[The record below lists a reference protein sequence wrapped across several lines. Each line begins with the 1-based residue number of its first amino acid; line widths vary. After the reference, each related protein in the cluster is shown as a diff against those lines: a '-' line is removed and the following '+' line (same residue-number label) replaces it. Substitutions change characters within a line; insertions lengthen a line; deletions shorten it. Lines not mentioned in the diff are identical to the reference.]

1 LEKRTCAQLP
11 FIDADLKGLFCQ
23 KKKKKKKLSHYCK
36 KLTKGEC
43 LNSSAM
49 LFISLETKTSSNTN
63 YSLFAEDSGYC
74 KAVKLSLIQGVTGHE
89 GMRTSMSTDV

>member
-1 LEKRTCAQLP
+1 
-11 FIDADLKGLFCQ
+11 
-23 KKKKKKKLSHYCK
+23 
-36 KLTKGEC
+36 
-43 LNSSAM
+43 M

-89 GMRTSMSTDV
+89 GMRTSMSTDVQEKMTTTGANQPVQKVTKQTSKC